1 MIFKE
6 DIESTLI
13 GEHVSIAKTIG
24 YTSKIIH
31 AALNQAFHEAKLDL
45 QVETY
50 ILLKVLHLKKNVI
63 QQDMAKAMQKD
74 KSSILRII
82 NNLQDKKWVARI
94 PDSTDKRRNYLVLT
108 QLGTEILDAA
118 GEAEEKVKLQLT
130 QDLTENDL
138 SHLKSV
144 LFKIRTNLYPTLE
157 KIC

>member
-6 DIESTLI
+6 DVESTLT
-13 GEHVSIAKTIG
+13 GDNVSIAKTIG

-31 AALNQAFHEAKLDL
+31 SALNQAFTEAELDV
-45 QVETY
+45 QMETY
-50 ILLKVLHLKKNVI
+50 ILLKVLQLKKNVI

-74 KSSILRII
+74 KSAILRII
-82 NNLQDKKWVARI
+82 NTLQDKKWVARI

-108 QLGTEILDAA
+108 QLGNEVLQAA
-118 GEAEEKVKLQLT
+118 NQIEEKVKQHLT
-130 QDLTENDL
+130 KDLTEEDL
-138 SHLKSV
+138 AHLKSV